1 MPSRPGPESNELG
14 RPGTGDT
21 FSKEDI
27 MAIKSHAEYKA
38 ALAAWASRTRSE
50 PLDSFR
56 GPGVYEG
63 TGWMSDEW
71 RPICTLEKRGEL

>member
-1 MPSRPGPESNELG
+1 
-14 RPGTGDT
+14 
-21 FSKEDI
+21 
-27 MAIKSHAEYKA
+27 MAIKSHAEYRA